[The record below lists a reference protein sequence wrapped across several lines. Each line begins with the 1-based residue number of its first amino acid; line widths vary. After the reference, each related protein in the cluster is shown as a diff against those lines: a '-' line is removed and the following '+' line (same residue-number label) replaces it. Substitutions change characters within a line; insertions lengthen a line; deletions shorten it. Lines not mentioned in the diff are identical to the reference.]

1 MYILAWLSRHNVIMP
16 INMGTLLQLSPVS
29 QLGRNLAGLFW
40 LAKQLWVWHM
50 PVYAVL
56 WYYSD
61 VLFDAK
67 CDTDNAGELLETP
80 TKLGCRILTENKG
93 NPAPTN
99 SRTYT
104 GWKNRLK
111 TTPRRRAANFSNKLY
126 KCVWRLKSNF
136 LSHEIFVIDCKTCHI
151 F

>member
-1 MYILAWLSRHNVIMP
+1 MSVTHASLTQCY
-16 INMGTLLQLSPVS
+16 GT
-29 QLGRNLAGLFW
+29 
-40 LAKQLWVWHM
+40 
-50 PVYAVL
+50 
-56 WYYSD
+56 SD

-111 TTPRRRAANFSNKLY
+111 TPPRRRAANFSNKLY
-126 KCVWRLKSNF
+126 KCV
-136 LSHEIFVIDCKTCHI
+136 
-151 F
+151 